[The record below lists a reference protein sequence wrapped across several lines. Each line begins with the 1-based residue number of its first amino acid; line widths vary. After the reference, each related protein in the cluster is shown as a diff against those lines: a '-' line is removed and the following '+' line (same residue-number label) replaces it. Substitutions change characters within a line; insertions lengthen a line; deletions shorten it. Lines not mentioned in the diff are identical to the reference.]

1 MHSLHEVGAGAA
13 LLTVLIWSKINP
25 LHAGA
30 FTHSLHEVGAGDAA
44 LRLTHAGQHHGLAIV
59 ITVRALHTINLLPGD
74 GNC

>member
-1 MHSLHEVGAGAA
+1 MGGGAA
-13 LLTVLIWSKINP
+13 SLLTVLIWSKINP